1 MKSNDTLERVANM
14 IAEFRDIDAAAITGE
29 TTFEDLGFD
38 SLDTVEL
45 VMAFEDKFGIS
56 IEVNQDLKTIGDMV
70 DMIDKLVE

>member
-56 IEVNQDLKTIGDMV
+56 IEVNQDLKTIGDVV